1 MLWILTGLILT
12 SILMGSITNALTT
25 ITFATSSIKLYGT
38 KVGTLFTTCTIY
50 NMNGR
55 VVSDIYKLEPKAKDC
70 ISDTTWAR
78 YNTDVLIHQ
87 ILKILNDFG

>member
-50 NMNGR
+50 NMY
-55 VVSDIYKLEPKAKDC
+55 I
-70 ISDTTWAR
+70 R
-78 YNTDVLIHQ
+78 YNMGAIQHGRSDSSNPKDI
-87 ILKILNDFG
+87 K